1 MEIKLQKI
9 KDGRDGILC
18 IAEAGKQIDFEIKR
32 VFFIYNLNS
41 EKSIRGKHAHKQLK
55 QAVFCIQGK
64 CTVVLNDG
72 KFEKKIILDTPE
84 TGLFIDKMIWSEF
97 KNFEDNSIL
106 LVFASDVYNEEDYIR
121 NFEEFKRLK
130 NSE

>member
-1 MEIKLQKI
+1 MKINLQKI
-9 KDGRDGILC
+9 TDGRDGILC
-18 IAEAGKQIDFEIKR
+18 IAETGKQIDFEIKR

-41 EKSIRGKHAHKQLK
+41 ENSIRGKHAHKNLQ

-64 CTVVLNDG
+64 CTIILNDG
-72 KFEKKIILDTPE
+72 RSEKEFILDTPE

-106 LVFASDVYNEEDYIR
+106 LVFASDVYDEEDYIR

>member
-1 MEIKLQKI
+1 MKIKLQKI
-9 KDGRDGILC
+9 SDGRDGILC
-18 IAEAGKQIDFEIKR
+18 IAESGKQIEFEIKR

-41 EKSIRGKHAHKQLK
+41 LNSIRGKHAHKQLQ
-55 QAVFCIQGK
+55 QAVFCIQGN

-72 KFEKKIILDTPE
+72 ITEKNFILDTPE

-97 KNFEDNSIL
+97 KNFDDNSIL
-106 LVFASDVYNEEDYIR
+106 LVLASDNYDENDYIR